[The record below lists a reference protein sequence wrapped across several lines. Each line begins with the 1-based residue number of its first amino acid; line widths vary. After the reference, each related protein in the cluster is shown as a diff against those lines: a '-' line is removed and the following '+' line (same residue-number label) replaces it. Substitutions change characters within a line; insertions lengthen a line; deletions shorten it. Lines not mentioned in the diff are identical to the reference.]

1 MAVEKKKFLPV
12 NIPLLNKEIELYASD
27 NSELPGRTVKLDLTN
42 MLKGKAIELLLLIKE
57 EKKEIIAVPMQA
69 YLPGFYIRR
78 MMRKGIDYVEDSFL
92 VQCKDHRIRIKPFLL
107 TRKRVSRK
115 VLNGLRL
122 KTKEELTE
130 YVKERSFE
138 NLILDIMNN
147 KLQKELNPKLR
158 KIYPLGLFEIRFI
171 GIEDLKEHEVYEK
184 EQEEKS
190 KENIEVKTEKSE
202 ENKPLEK
209 VSKTKEEKV
218 KKSSSKKKKAE
229 ENKPLE
235 KVSKTKEEKEE

>member
-1 MAVEKKKFLPV
+1 MVVEKKKFLPV
-12 NIPLLNKEIELYASD
+12 NIPLLNKEIELYA
-27 NSELPGRTVKLDLTN
+27 NSEGDLPGRTVKLDLTN

-184 EQEEKS
+184 EQEERS
-190 KENIEVKTEKSE
+190 KE
-202 ENKPLEK
+202 
-209 VSKTKEEKV
+209 
-218 KKSSSKKKKAE
+218 KAE